1 MVKKLGEGTF
11 SEVFKAQNLVSGT
24 YVAIKCLK
32 NTFASIDQV
41 NNLREIQALK
51 RLKSH
56 KNIIKLIEVIF
67 EEATGKAYLVMELFD
82 MNLYEAI
89 KDRKNYLK
97 ESLIQWYTF
106 QLLKSLE
113 FTHKNGIFHRD
124 IKPENILL
132 KDYHLVLADL
142 GSCKGI
148 KARQPFTEYVS
159 TRWYRAPECIMT
171 NGFYNYKMDI
181 WGAGC
186 VLFEMATLFPLF
198 PGDNEIDQMIRIQN
212 ILGPPSEE
220 VINLYKSNSFDKDNQ
235 SSLNINIKG
244 KGFEKYLSHCSEL
257 FIDLLKKLLVYNPE
271 ERLSAK
277 QALQHSYFQD
287 ITENKYYNQYFIGVQ
302 QRNNLAKNIGNDSLS
317 MIKSVDDSPGNNN
330 HKIKNLNNNGNI
342 PKLERADKYGG
353 SNNKLS
359 NKNILN
365 KGSSNNLMMNNQNN
379 SLNKNYN
386 SNNNSKIEQYS
397 QRNLKDSLDNNINNN
412 EANNNSFKKDNN
424 VNHKIKLPKILK
436 IKFNNINT
444 NNPNINS
451 NNIMGN
457 YKNYGNIG
465 GINYDMSKN
474 INNSIDYNSNISY
487 MKGVSMTKKMNIL
500 KSKYVSPYSRKAIFS
515 LPQKY
520 GKQ

>member
-1 MVKKLGEGTF
+1 M
-11 SEVFKAQNLVSGT
+11 
-24 YVAIKCLK
+24 
-32 NTFASIDQV
+32 DQV

-97 ESLIQWYTF
+97 ESLIQWYSF
-106 QLLKSLE
+106 QLLKSLD

-171 NGFYNYKMDI
+171 NGYYNYKMDI

-198 PGDNEIDQMIRIQN
+198 PGDNEIDQMVRIQN
-212 ILGPPSEE
+212 ILGPPSED
-220 VINLYKSNSFDKDNQ
+220 VINLYKANSFDKDNQ

-244 KGFEKYLSHCSEL
+244 KGFEKYLSHCNDL

-302 QRNNLAKNIGNDSLS
+302 QRNSLAKNIGNDSLS
-317 MIKSVDDSPGNNN
+317 MIKSVDDSPGNN
-330 HKIKNLNNNGNI
+330 HKVKNLNNNGNI
-342 PKLERADKYGG
+342 PKLERSEKYGG

-379 SLNKNYN
+379 QNNSLN
-386 SNNNSKIEQYS
+386 
-397 QRNLKDSLDNNINNN
+397 
-412 EANNNSFKKDNN
+412 
-424 VNHKIKLPKILK
+424 
-436 IKFNNINT
+436 
-444 NNPNINS
+444 
-451 NNIMGN
+451 
-457 YKNYGNIG
+457 KNYGNIG

-500 KSKYVSPYSRKAIFS
+500 KSKYVSPYSRKAIFN

>member
-444 NNPNINS
+444 NNPNIN
-451 NNIMGN
+451 NNIIGN
-457 YKNYGNIG
+457 YKNFGNIG
-465 GINYDMSKN
+465 AGINYDMSKN

-500 KSKYVSPYSRKAIFS
+500 KSKYVSPYSRKAIFN

>member
-1 MVKKLGEGTF
+1 M
-11 SEVFKAQNLVSGT
+11 
-24 YVAIKCLK
+24 
-32 NTFASIDQV
+32 

-148 KARQPFTEYVS
+148 KARQPFTEY
-159 TRWYRAPECIMT
+159 
-171 NGFYNYKMDI
+171 FYNYKMDI

-212 ILGPPSEE
+212 ILGPPSED
-220 VINLYKSNSFDKDNQ
+220 VIKLYKANSFDKDNQ

-244 KGFEKYLSHCSEL
+244 KGFEKYLTHCSDL

-302 QRNNLAKNIGNDSLS
+302 QRNSLAKNIGNDSLS
-317 MIKSVDDSPGNNN
+317 MIKSADDSPGNN
-330 HKIKNLNNNGNI
+330 HKIRNLNNNGNI
-342 PKLERADKYGG
+342 PKLERSDKYGG

-365 KGSSNNLMMNNQNN
+365 KGSSNNLMMNNQNQN
-379 SLNKNYN
+379 FN

-397 QRNLKDSLDNNINNN
+397 QRNLKDSLDNNDI
-412 EANNNSFKKDNN
+412 NNNSFKKDNN
-424 VNHKIKLPKILK
+424 NNNHKIKLPKILK

-444 NNPNINS
+444 NNPNIN
-451 NNIMGN
+451 NNLLGN
-457 YKNYGNIG
+457 YKNFANIG
-465 GINYDMSKN
+465 GVNYDMSKN
-474 INNSIDYNSNISY
+474 INNSIDHNSNISY

-500 KSKYVSPYSRKAIFS
+500 KSKYVSPYSRKAIFN
-515 LPQKY
+515 LPQKF

>member
-1 MVKKLGEGTF
+1 M
-11 SEVFKAQNLVSGT
+11 
-24 YVAIKCLK
+24 
-32 NTFASIDQV
+32 DQV

-97 ESLIQWYTF
+97 ESLIQWYSF
-106 QLLKSLE
+106 QLLKSLD

-171 NGFYNYKMDI
+171 NGYYNYKMDI

-198 PGDNEIDQMIRIQN
+198 PGDNEIDQMVRIQN
-212 ILGPPSEE
+212 ILGPPSED
-220 VINLYKSNSFDKDNQ
+220 VINLYKANSFDKDNQ

-244 KGFEKYLSHCSEL
+244 KGFEKYLSHCNDL

-277 QALQHSYFQD
+277 QALQHGYFQD

-302 QRNNLAKNIGNDSLS
+302 QRNSLAKNIGNDSLS
-317 MIKSVDDSPGNNN
+317 MIKSVDDSPGNN
-330 HKIKNLNNNGNI
+330 HKVKNLNNNGNI
-342 PKLERADKYGG
+342 PKLERSEKYGG

-365 KGSSNNLMMNNQNN
+365 KGSSNNLMMNNQNNQNN

-412 EANNNSFKKDNN
+412 DANNNSFRKDSNN
-424 VNHKIKLPKILK
+424 NINHKIKLPKILK

-444 NNPNINS
+444 NNPSINN
-451 NNIMGN
+451 NNIIGN
-457 YKNYGNIG
+457 YKNFANIG
-465 GINYDMSKN
+465 GINYDISKN
-474 INNSIDYNSNISY
+474 INNSIDHNNNISY
-487 MKGVSMTKKMNIL
+487 MKGVSMTKKMNLL
-500 KSKYVSPYSRKAIFS
+500 KSKYVSPYSRKAIFN
-515 LPQKY
+515 LPQKF

>member
-1 MVKKLGEGTF
+1 M
-11 SEVFKAQNLVSGT
+11 
-24 YVAIKCLK
+24 
-32 NTFASIDQV
+32 DQV

-97 ESLIQWYTF
+97 ESLIQWYSF
-106 QLLKSLE
+106 QLLKSLD

-132 KDYHLVLADL
+132 KDY
-142 GSCKGI
+142 
-148 KARQPFTEYVS
+148 
-159 TRWYRAPECIMT
+159 
-171 NGFYNYKMDI
+171 
-181 WGAGC
+181 
-186 VLFEMATLFPLF
+186 FEMATLFPLF
-198 PGDNEIDQMIRIQN
+198 PGDNEIDQMVRIQN
-212 ILGPPSEE
+212 ILGPPSED
-220 VINLYKSNSFDKDNQ
+220 VINLYKANSFDKDNQ

-244 KGFEKYLSHCSEL
+244 KGFEKYLSHCNDL

-302 QRNNLAKNIGNDSLS
+302 QRNSLAKNIGNDSLS
-317 MIKSVDDSPGNNN
+317 MIKSVDDSPGNN
-330 HKIKNLNNNGNI
+330 HKVKNLNNNGNI
-342 PKLERADKYGG
+342 PKLERSEKYGG

-365 KGSSNNLMMNNQNN
+365 KGSSNNLMM
-379 SLNKNYN
+379 N

-412 EANNNSFKKDNN
+412 DANNNSFRKDSNN
-424 VNHKIKLPKILK
+424 NINHKIKLPKILK

-444 NNPNINS
+444 NNPSINN
-451 NNIMGN
+451 NNIIGN
-457 YKNYGNIG
+457 YKNFANIG
-465 GINYDMSKN
+465 GINYDISKN
-474 INNSIDYNSNISY
+474 INNSIDHNNNISY
-487 MKGVSMTKKMNIL
+487 MKGVSMTKKMNLL
-500 KSKYVSPYSRKAIFS
+500 KSKYVSPYSRKAIFN
-515 LPQKY
+515 LPQKF

>member
-220 VINLYKSNSFDKDNQ
+220 VINLYKSNSFD
-235 SSLNINIKG
+235 
-244 KGFEKYLSHCSEL
+244 
-257 FIDLLKKLLVYNPE
+257 
-271 ERLSAK
+271 
-277 QALQHSYFQD
+277 
-287 ITENKYYNQYFIGVQ
+287 IGVQ

-444 NNPNINS
+444 NNPNIN
-451 NNIMGN
+451 NNIIGN
-457 YKNYGNIG
+457 YKNFGNIG
-465 GINYDMSKN
+465 AGINYDMSKN

-487 MKGVSMTKKMNIL
+487 MKGVSMAKKMNIL
-500 KSKYVSPYSRKAIFS
+500 KSKYVSPYSRKAIFN